1 MSAVALLG
9 LIAGADF
16 PHGVVRRGAAMSS
29 MRFDA
34 VPLDHQDHPARV
46 FDAREEF
53 NFMGAGVI
61 GLLQSLAEGLDIFI
75 AFHRIDLLN
84 DDFVNH
90 GESTFSLQES

>member
-1 MSAVALLG
+1 
-9 LIAGADF
+9 
-16 PHGVVRRGAAMSS
+16 
-29 MRFDA
+29 
-34 VPLDHQDHPARV
+34 
-46 FDAREEF
+46 
-53 NFMGAGVI
+53 MGAGVI